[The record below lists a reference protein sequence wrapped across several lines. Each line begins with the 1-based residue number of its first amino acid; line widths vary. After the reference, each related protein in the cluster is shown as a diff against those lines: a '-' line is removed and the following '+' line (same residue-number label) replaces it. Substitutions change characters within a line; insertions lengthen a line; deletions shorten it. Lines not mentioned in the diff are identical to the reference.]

1 MYIIVT
7 HGAWRLRM
15 IQKENFGISFKKSI
29 VRVVSA
35 FSVFTLL
42 VASIPVL
49 PANAAQLTSR
59 KVTISSSAVSA
70 ASTTYTFNFSPVVT
84 TPIKSVNIDFCTTAS
99 GACNP
104 ITPSGVPAGLT
115 TTGAAVSGSPTGL
128 GTGGTWTGT
137 FTTNGRIRIA
147 NASSAGTAGPATVA
161 FTGITNPSTTNTSYF
176 MRVTTYSDAAYTTPI
191 DTGTVAAS
199 TASQITVSASVDET
213 LTFCTGTSGITTSSC
228 TGATGT
234 SANLGSLSTS
244 TTGSGT
250 SQIGVAAN
258 SNSGYAIT
266 VAGTT
271 LTSAGNTI
279 TAMSSAT
286 TSSQGSEQFG
296 MNLVANATPSVG
308 QAPDGAGTATAAAGY
323 STANNFKFAS
333 GDTIASAASADD
345 FRRFTVSYMANIANA
360 TEPGSYS
367 TALTYVC
374 TATY

>member
-1 MYIIVT
+1 
-7 HGAWRLRM
+7 M
-15 IQKENFGISFKKSI
+15 IEKIDSNTNFKKYLA
-29 VRVVSA
+29 RVVSA
-35 FSVFTLL
+35 FSIFTLL
-42 VASIPVL
+42 LASVPVS
-49 PANAAQLTSR
+49 PVNAAQLTSR

-70 ASTTYTFNFSPVVT
+70 ANTTYTFNFTPVAST
-84 TPIKSVNIDFCTTAS
+84 AIKSVNIDFCTTAS
-99 GACNP
+99 GSCNP
-104 ITPSGVPAGLT
+104 VTPTGVPAGLT
-115 TTGAAVSGSPTGL
+115 TTGAAISGTPSGL

-137 FTTNGRIRIA
+137 FTTNGRLRIS
-147 NASSAGTAGPATVA
+147 NASSAGTAGAATIA

-191 DTGTVAAS
+191 DTGTVATS
-199 TASQITVSASVDET
+199 TANQITVSASVDET
-213 LTFCTGTSGITTSSC
+213 LTFCTGVSGITTSSC

-250 SQIGVAAN
+250 SQMGVAAN

-271 LTSAGNTI
+271 LTSGSNTI
-279 TAMSSAT
+279 TGMSSAT
-286 TSSQGSEQFG
+286 TSAQGTEQFG

-308 QAPDGAGTATAAAGY
+308 QAPDGAGTATAATGY
-323 STANNFKFAS
+323 ATANNFKFTS
-333 GDTIASAASADD
+333 GDTVASAAGADD
-345 FRRFTVSYMANIANA
+345 FRRFTVSYIANIANA

-374 TATY
+374 TAMY